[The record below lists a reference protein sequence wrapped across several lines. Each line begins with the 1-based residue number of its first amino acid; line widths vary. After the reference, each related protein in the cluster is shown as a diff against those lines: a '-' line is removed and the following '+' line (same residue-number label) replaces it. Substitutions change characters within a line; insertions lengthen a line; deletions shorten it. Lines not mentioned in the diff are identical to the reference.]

1 MKYILPIL
9 ITCGFLFAWNK
20 AFGETITTGNLLPN
34 SGDGVDWGSSS
45 TDQINSA
52 NSSGYVSNNGTVNGF
67 DITCT
72 NQSNCGYKYS
82 VGGDFE
88 VTGTATVTADNIGLT
103 SNSINQSMLDNGVT
117 LNSYIDV
124 ANCES
129 TEGNCES
136 KGGANDSH
144 TTTIVLK
151 DSSGNVLSTTTQTRN
166 EVTGFQGNCNG
177 YPGTTTTGITTACG
191 QYNDRIIYLGLGANK
206 VDWSWQGTDSNYT
219 NQSRQGPNL
228 LGASLNMTYNNVEFN
243 PIDEDTQEVIE
254 DIDTDIV
261 DIIEDIPEDFDWNN
275 DDLYFDDTY
284 TWEEDEY
291 AWEDDYIIED
301 NFYFEEEYSMEEDM
315 YFEEFEMEEFDI
327 TEFEQI
333 PMFEDFEDIS
343 EIDFEEMPTMEE
355 VFFEEDFTMEPP
367 PMMMEE
373 VFTEEFEEDFTEF
386 LEETGMEEEFMEFL
400 EDEGITAEEFFEE
413 IAEEEFNDELT
424 EESFE
429 EFEEP
434 MEDIAT
440 EEESVPEVVE
450 NKEETMEESTESEP
464 VEKEVAS
471 NEPTNKPTNEPQQE
485 ESKEDESD
493 SEGTEDSEVPTE
505 ESGEQEDIQSEEP
518 KQVDSKDGITTDV
531 AKVENKLKKNLKTIA
546 KRIAKVT
553 KEATQNLS
561 KEDLF
566 FKNNT
571 LDAYNKTQF
580 YKSKDI
586 YTDQGLNLFN
596 NQIDLGVYDK
606 EIYSSVTL
614 ASYTQNDPVEVHRVQ
629 LQKAQDKTNKL
640 KLELEAMKNGG

>member
-52 NSSGYVSNNGTVNGF
+52 NSSGYVSNNGTINGF

-228 LGASLNMTYNNVEFN
+228 LGASLNMTYNNTEFN
-243 PIDEDTQEVIE
+243 PINEDTQEVIE
-254 DIDTDIV
+254 DIDTDII
-261 DIIEDIPEDFDWNN
+261 DIIEEIPEDFNWYEE
-275 DDLYFDDTY
+275 DLPIFEIPMEEEVYFDDNMG
-284 TWEEDEY
+284 
-291 AWEDDYIIED
+291 WEDDFYIPFEDIETV
-301 NFYFEEEYSMEEDM
+301 FIEELPSII
-315 YFEEFEMEEFDI
+315 EEFDM
-327 TEFEQI
+327 EV
-333 PMFEDFEDIS
+333 
-343 EIDFEEMPTMEE
+343 FEEMPVMEE
-355 VFFEEDFTMEPP
+355 VFFEEEFIMEPP

-413 IAEEEFNDELT
+413 ITEEEFNDELT

-434 MEDIAT
+434 LEEITT
-440 EEESVPEVVE
+440 EEESVSEVVE
-450 NKEETMEESTESEP
+450 DETETMEEVTESEP
-464 VEKEVAS
+464 VEEEKEVAK
-471 NEPTNKPTNEPQQE
+471 NEPTE
-485 ESKEDESD
+485 ESPAEEESNSESSEDSD
-493 SEGTEDSEVPTE
+493 ISTED
-505 ESGEQEDIQSEEP
+505 SGEQEDIQSEEG
-518 KQVDSKDGITTDV
+518 KQMDTEDGIATDV

-546 KRIAKVT
+546 KQIAKVT
-553 KEATQNLS
+553 KETTQNLS

-566 FKNNT
+566 LKGNN
-571 LDAYNKTQF
+571 LDAYKEVAF
-580 YKSKDI
+580 YSTKSVYENTNMGFFLQMDLSPYTGDI
-586 YTDQGLNLFN
+586 YLNTNLN
-596 NQIDLGVYDK
+596 VYT
-606 EIYSSVTL
+606 E
-614 ASYTQNDPVEVHRVQ
+614 NDPIEVNRVK
-629 LQKAQDKTNKL
+629 LINLNTVKNKL
-640 KLELEAMKNGG
+640 LAELEALKQ